1 MANEQNLIPVT
12 KRTPSERKEICRKGA
27 EATNKLKAE
36 RKTLKQELLLLL
48 EAVEEGKTNQ
58 ERMSVALFKEALKGN
73 TKAFEIIRDTVGE
86 KPKEV
91 IDAKVGVSYE
101 EYIKRVED
109 EEEY

>member
-1 MANEQNLIPVT
+1 MANEQNLKPFT
-12 KRTPSERKEICRKGA
+12 SEQSREEAKKNGRKGGIKSG
-27 EATNKLKAE
+27 EVRRE
-36 RKTLKQELLLLL
+36 RKTLKTELTLLL

-91 IDAKVGVSYE
+91 IDANVNTDIKVTLT
-101 EYIKRVED
+101 D
-109 EEEY
+109 D